1 MGAIRNCYLTSS
13 YLTVRGQPC
22 LYVKE
27 GQAGYAFTA
36 AERGKIEDEGTIC
49 LAIFLW
55 DHVKKPNN

>member
-1 MGAIRNCYLTSS
+1 M
-13 YLTVRGQPC
+13 P
-22 LYVKE
+22 YVKE

-55 DHVKKPNN
+55 DHVKKLTIKDSESLSS